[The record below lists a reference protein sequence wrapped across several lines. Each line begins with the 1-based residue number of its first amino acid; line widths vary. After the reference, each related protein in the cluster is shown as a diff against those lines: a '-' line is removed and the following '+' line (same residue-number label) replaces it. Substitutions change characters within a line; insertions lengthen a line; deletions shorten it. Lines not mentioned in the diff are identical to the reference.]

1 MCLTGGSA
9 PGWGDQDMF
18 LEEDVFH
25 LKSERRAGV
34 VQMKRSGGK
43 VMCKGSVTGEITNI
57 RVSRRT

>member
-1 MCLTGGSA
+1 
-9 PGWGDQDMF
+9 MF